1 VSEEIFYRIDL
12 WILFAALLVCLLAA
26 AEIGFLLGRRARPDI
41 DEYTRSQINTIQ
53 AAVLGMLALLLGFT
67 FSMSTSRYE
76 VRKQL
81 VLDESNAIGTT
92 FLRAQLLPEPQR
104 KDTSDLLR
112 RYVDIRLKFYSA
124 GIEQVLLRQ
133 AIEKTEQTHKE
144 LWSHAAAVGEKDPRA
159 ITTGLFIQ
167 SLNEMIDLHSKR
179 MAALENH
186 VPEVV
191 FILLYLVSIM
201 AMGMVGYGCGLG
213 GRRSLVMAMTT
224 AFLIALVI
232 LIVLDLDRPARG
244 LVKVSQQ
251 RLIDLQESLKKPF
264 P

>member
-1 VSEEIFYRIDL
+1 MSEEIFYRIDL

>member
-1 VSEEIFYRIDL
+1 
-12 WILFAALLVCLLAA
+12 
-26 AEIGFLLGRRARPDI
+26 
-41 DEYTRSQINTIQ
+41 
-53 AAVLGMLALLLGFT
+53 
-67 FSMSTSRYE
+67 
-76 VRKQL
+76 
-81 VLDESNAIGTT
+81 
-92 FLRAQLLPEPQR
+92 
-104 KDTSDLLR
+104 
-112 RYVDIRLKFYSA
+112 
-124 GIEQVLLRQ
+124 
-133 AIEKTEQTHKE
+133 
-144 LWSHAAAVGEKDPRA
+144 
-159 ITTGLFIQ
+159 
-167 SLNEMIDLHSKR
+167 

>member
-1 VSEEIFYRIDL
+1 MSEEIFYRIDL

-251 RLIDLQESLKKPF
+251 RLIDLQESLRKPF
-264 P
+264 S

>member
-1 VSEEIFYRIDL
+1 MSEEIFYRIDL

-41 DEYTRSQINTIQ
+41 DDRTRSQINTIQ

-76 VRKQL
+76 IRKQL
-81 VLDESNAIGTT
+81 VLEESNAIGTT
-92 FLRAQLLPEPQR
+92 FLRAQLLPEPHR
-104 KDTSDLLR
+104 REASNLLR
-112 RYVDIRLKFYSA
+112 RYVDIRLEFYRA
-124 GIEQVLLRQ
+124 GIVPELLHQ
-133 AIEKTEQTHKE
+133 ASDKTEKTHKE
-144 LWSHAAAVGEKDPRA
+144 LWSHAVAVGEKDPRA
-159 ITTGLFIQ
+159 VTTGLFIQ

-191 FILLYLVSIM
+191 FLLLYLVSII
-201 AMGMVGYGCGLG
+201 ALGMLGYRCGLG
-213 GRRSLVMAMTT
+213 GRRSLLMAMTT
-224 AFLIALVI
+224 ALLIAFVI
-232 LIVLDLDRPARG
+232 LIIMDLDRPRRG
-244 LVKVSQQ
+244 LIQVSQQ
-251 RLIDLQESLKKPF
+251 RLIDLQESLRKPF

>member
-1 VSEEIFYRIDL
+1 V
-12 WILFAALLVCLLAA
+12 LLVSLLVA

-41 DEYTRSQINTIQ
+41 DDRTRSQISTIQ

-67 FSMSTSRYE
+67 FSLSTSRYE
-76 VRKQL
+76 IRKQL
-81 VLDESNAIGTT
+81 VLEESNAIGTT
-92 FLRAQLLPEPQR
+92 FLRAQLLPEPHR
-104 KDTSDLLR
+104 REALNLLR
-112 RYVDIRLKFYSA
+112 RYVDIRLEFYRA
-124 GIEQVLLRQ
+124 GIDPVLLRQ
-133 AIEKTEQTHKE
+133 ANDKTEKTHKD
-144 LWSHAAAVGEKDPRA
+144 LWSHAVAVGEKDPRA

-201 AMGMVGYGCGLG
+201 ALGMLGYGCGLG
-213 GRRSLVMAMTT
+213 GQRSLLMAMTT
-224 AFLIALVI
+224 ALLIAFVI
-232 LIVLDLDRPARG
+232 LIIMDLDRPRRG
-244 LVKVSQQ
+244 LVQVSQQ
-251 RLIDLQESLKKPF
+251 RLIELQESLRKPF

>member
-1 VSEEIFYRIDL
+1 MSEEIFYRIDL

-251 RLIDLQESLKKPF
+251 RLIDLQESLRKPF